1 MEDCTAY
8 HPCARCRIM
17 TLCETTEDAC
27 PWRLADREALDHSL
41 VGALCLECLTRNND
55 AELRRLVDGDYH
67 TDD

>member
-1 MEDCTAY
+1 
-8 HPCARCRIM
+8 M

-41 VGALCLECLTRNND
+41 VGALCLDCLTRNND